1 MASLNSTNHMIGAA
15 PKKPGRAGKAPH
27 DTAAGCRVRA
37 RADLLNS
44 SSADT
49 EHGRQRLAHSA
60 ATWAKRG
67 DLLER
72 IEASFRARLT
82 AKPILSP

>member
-1 MASLNSTNHMIGAA
+1 MASLQSTNHMIGAA
-15 PKKPGRAGKAPH
+15 SKKPGRAGKAPH

-37 RADLLNS
+37 EADLLNS

-49 EHGRQRLAHSA
+49 EHGRRRLVQSA
-60 ATWAKRG
+60 ASWTKRG

-72 IEASFRARLT
+72 IEAGYRARLT
-82 AKPILSP
+82 AKPT